1 MIEVN
6 QKILKQ
12 VQNNPAVIEI
22 FTQHVTTI
30 LLYKV
35 VSRRIVPDLSLVN
48 RCI

>member
-12 VQNNPAVIEI
+12 VQSNPAVIEI

-35 VSRRIVPDLSLVN
+35 VRIVPALSLVN
-48 RCI
+48 RCV